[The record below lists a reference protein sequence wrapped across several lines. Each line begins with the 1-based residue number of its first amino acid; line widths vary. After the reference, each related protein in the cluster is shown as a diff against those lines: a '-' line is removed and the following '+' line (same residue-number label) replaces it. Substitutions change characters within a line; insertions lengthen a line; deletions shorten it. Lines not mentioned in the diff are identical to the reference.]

1 VVGVRPSIFSKTSLY
16 KSFVSNGDVNIFLTE
31 VLNGEV
37 NDFFTKL
44 TLKPG
49 ISNYMPSFVHYL
61 TCSGTLFS
69 GAQSYAM
76 IKNMVW
82 SELNH

>member
-1 VVGVRPSIFSKTSLY
+1 MFFSK
-16 KSFVSNGDVNIFLTE
+16 V
-31 VLNGEV
+31 
-37 NDFFTKL
+37 

-61 TCSGTLFS
+61 TCKGTLFS